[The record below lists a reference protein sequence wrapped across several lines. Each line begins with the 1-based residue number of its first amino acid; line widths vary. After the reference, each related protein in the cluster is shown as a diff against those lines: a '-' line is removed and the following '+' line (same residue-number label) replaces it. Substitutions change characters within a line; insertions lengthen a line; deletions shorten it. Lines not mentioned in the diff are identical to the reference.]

1 MASSIAASTAGSTTA
16 CANSSSVMR
25 RPSGSIVMPSWR
37 ASASHTAAS
46 PRCAHVLD
54 QLADRR
60 PQPRVEDLVE
70 PAGAQP
76 LTRLLRHVGP
86 PLATHHRHRR
96 HGSGGAGQYRSGN
109 ARHRRRR
116 RPVGRRG
123 QGEDHRPARQG
134 AHVRG
139 ALPGRAQRRA
149 HRRRRRPALRPPA
162 RAERCAVR
170 ARRTG
175 DRQRCGRRPADPVPR
190 DRRARV
196 AGDRV
201 RRSAGVE
208 PRPPDLSVA
217 PGPRRDRRGHA
228 RRRQDRHDAE
238 RHRAGIRRQGAA
250 GRDPCRRGARA
261 RIVHARRAGT
271 CRRREHADRA
281 GGWRDDRRRR
291 RRRPLPCA
299 RHAFAAVRV

>member
-1 MASSIAASTAGSTTA
+1 
-16 CANSSSVMR
+16 MR
-25 RPSGSIVMPSWR
+25 SPSGSTSMPSWR
-37 ASASHTAAS
+37 ANASHTAAS
-46 PRCAHVLD
+46 PRSRTSSISSPIEARN
-54 QLADRR
+54 A
-60 PQPRVEDLVE
+60 RVEDLVE

-76 LTRLLRHVGP
+76 FTRLLGHVGP
-86 PLATHHRHRR
+86 PLATHHRHRG

-149 HRRRRRPALRPPA
+149 HRRRRRSALRPAA

-175 DRQRCGRRPADPVPR
+175 DRQRRGGRPADAVPR

-196 AGDRV
+196 AGRSRV
-201 RRSAGVE
+201 ATYGCRA
-208 PRPPDLSVA
+208 A
-217 PGPRRDRRGHA
+217 P
-228 RRRQDRHDAE
+228 
-238 RHRAGIRRQGAA
+238 
-250 GRDPCRRGARA
+250 
-261 RIVHARRAGT
+261 T
-271 CRRREHADRA
+271 
-281 GGWRDDRRRR
+281 
-291 RRRPLPCA
+291 
-299 RHAFAAVRV
+299 